1 MKEIYNR
8 LFVTVMIGFLLAGV
22 YIFLKSPSMGKL
34 LNTVVEV
41 VSLMAVVR
49 WTDRPPRVKDLI
61 IYLLIVLTIL
71 GLSLFIQ
78 L

>member
-22 YIFLKSPSMGKL
+22 YLFLKSPSMSRL
-34 LNTVVEV
+34 LNAVVEV
-41 VSLMAVVR
+41 ISLLAVVK
-49 WTDRPPRVKDLI
+49 WVDKFSGIKDLI

-71 GLSLFIQ
+71 GLSLFI
-78 L
+78 